1 MLKTQPRNDEQAIDL
16 ARQCVYRFFAAALS
30 DPWSG
35 NWPLLFEEQSRALA
49 TASADLLRGE
59 APECA
64 LGFGELKPANFD
76 LSPVLAQI
84 PSSASELRAEYDRIF
99 GLVFSREC
107 PPYETEYYPAED
119 TFFRS
124 QQLADIAGFYRAFGL
139 EPSRVRPERPDHV
152 ALELEFM
159 AFLLAKRRLAAAPVA
174 EVADASATC
183 QRAEKIEVCD
193 EAIKKFFRDHLAWW
207 LPSFAAG
214 LRKKAGSGFYAELGH
229 ALAAFVPLER
239 GRMDVA
245 AARLPLRADIIEQP
259 EEQSGCAGCT
269 S

>member
-1 MLKTQPRNDEQAIDL
+1 MLQTKPQNGEQALDL

-35 NWPLLFEEQSRALA
+35 QWSLLFENQSRALA
-49 TASADLLRGE
+49 AAAADFLRRE

-64 LGFGELKPANFD
+64 LGFSELNPENFD
-76 LSPVLAQI
+76 LDPVLAEI
-84 PSSASELRAEYDRIF
+84 PGSASELRGEYDRVF

-107 PPYETEYYPAED
+107 PPYETEYHPAEE

-159 AFLLAKRRLAAAPVA
+159 AFLLAKTRLAAQT
-174 EVADASATC
+174 ERLERE
-183 QRAEKIEVCD
+183 RAEKIEVCKS
-193 EAIKKFFRDHLAWW
+193 ATKRFFRDHLAWW
-207 LPSFAAG
+207 LPSFATG

-229 ALAAFVPLER
+229 ALAALLPLER
-239 GRMDVA
+239 SRLDVP
-245 AARLPLRADIIEQP
+245 AARLPLRATTIERP
-259 EEQSGCAGCT
+259 EEQPGCAGCA